1 MIKHG
6 RALPDDR
13 SSSVFLWLPHIAKDS
28 LCCLQEFEDLDEITA
43 RYIQPMASFARD
55 LLGHKYFQECH
66 GGSKEV
72 ETVVQPFNSFFH
84 LFCQGSP
91 LSHPLLSCFLF
102 IRKWRSYWSGQ
113 RGRSQRLFRTLFL
126 HVKICLESSYL
137 ATSLEENHGE
147 HKTSGWFGNTMLI
160 SH

>member
-6 RALPDDR
+6 RALPDDQ
-13 SSSVFLWLPHIAKDS
+13 SSSVFLWLPRIAKERP

-66 GGSKEV
+66 GGNKEV
-72 ETVVQPFNSFFH
+72 ETALQPFNSFF
-84 LFCQGSP
+84 LGSP

-102 IRKWRSYWSGQ
+102 IRKWRSYWSGR
-113 RGRSQRLFRTLFL
+113 RGRSQRLFRTLFQ
-126 HVKICLESSYL
+126 HVRICLESSYL

-147 HKTSGWFGNTMLI
+147 HKSSGWFCYTSL
-160 SH
+160 SVTE